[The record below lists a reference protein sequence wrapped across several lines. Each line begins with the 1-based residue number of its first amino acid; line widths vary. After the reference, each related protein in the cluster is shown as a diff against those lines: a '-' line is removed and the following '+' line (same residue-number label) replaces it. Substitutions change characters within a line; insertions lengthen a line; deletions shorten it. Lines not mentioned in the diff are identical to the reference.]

1 MLRRK
6 SYLSRTLSYLH
17 ASNSISRYR
26 TFSSSLNRSS
36 DPFPSVLEDVTSPLE
51 ITTVLRSGKGFKL
64 RTLQD
69 PEPHTIHGNLI
80 IIDGEHFLWRPQLC
94 SPQPGVLD
102 IAPEAWGILDVLTPK
117 PGTVLLCDRVDVEIL
132 VLGTGDKIMFV
143 QRVREALAKM
153 GMQVDVQDTV

>member
-1 MLRRK
+1 M
-6 SYLSRTLSYLH
+6 
-17 ASNSISRYR
+17 
-26 TFSSSLNRSS
+26 
-36 DPFPSVLEDVTSPLE
+36 TSPLE

-80 IIDGEHFLWRPQLC
+80 IIDGEYFLWRPQLY

-102 IAPEAWGILDVLTPK
+102 IAPEAWGILDVITPK
-117 PGTVLLCDRVDVEIL
+117 PGTFCICDRIDVEIL
-132 VLGTGDKIMFV
+132 VLGTGDRIMFV

-153 GMQVDVQDTV
+153 GIQVDVQDTV

>member
-1 MLRRK
+1 ML
-6 SYLSRTLSYLH
+6 SSFSRTLPGLLT
-17 ASNSISRYR
+17 SNSICRNR
-26 TFSSSLNRSS
+26 PFSSSLIRRF

-51 ITTVLRSGKGFKL
+51 VTTVLRSGKGFKL

-80 IIDGEHFLWRPQLC
+80 ILDGEHFLWRPQLH

-102 IAPEAWGILDVLTPK
+102 IAPEAWAILDVITPK
-117 PGTVLLCDRVDVEIL
+117 PGSFCPCDRVDVEIL
-132 VLGTGDKIMFV
+132 VLGTGDKIMLV